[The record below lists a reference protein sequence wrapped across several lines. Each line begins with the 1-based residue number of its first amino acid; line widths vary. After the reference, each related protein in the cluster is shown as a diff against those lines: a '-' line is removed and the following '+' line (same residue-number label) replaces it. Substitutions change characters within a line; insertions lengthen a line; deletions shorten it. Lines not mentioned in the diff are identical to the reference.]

1 MSSAPAPANGAQTP
15 PKSPS
20 AKSPARSPTR
30 PARDADT
37 EETPLLAAAH
47 DEGRDEHEQAAL
59 LDPPQDESKRTKSW
73 WFWRILWTVLGALVL
88 AVFIKGWIDAKDVDV
103 STDVSIPDD
112 QALLTTLAVR
122 SQGRSE
128 AGLRWRIERC
138 RGYGAPGYIADGMC
152 ACRLEHHHFV
162 RWRPPSANVL
172 KWIRTIMNY
181 QYRHGSS
188 LTTATKTL
196 YAEGGIPRFY
206 QGAGWA
212 LIQGPVSR
220 FGDTAANAGILALLQ
235 SNGYLSQL
243 PSLIQTIFASVW

>member
-1 MSSAPAPANGAQTP
+1 M
-15 PKSPS
+15 
-20 AKSPARSPTR
+20 
-30 PARDADT
+30 
-37 EETPLLAAAH
+37 
-47 DEGRDEHEQAAL
+47 
-59 LDPPQDESKRTKSW
+59 
-73 WFWRILWTVLGALVL
+73 
-88 AVFIKGWIDAKDVDV
+88 
-103 STDVSIPDD
+103 
-112 QALLTTLAVR
+112 
-122 SQGRSE
+122 
-128 AGLRWRIERC
+128 
-138 RGYGAPGYIADGMC
+138 
-152 ACRLEHHHFV
+152 
-162 RWRPPSANVL
+162 L

>member
-1 MSSAPAPANGAQTP
+1 MYAC
-15 PKSPS
+15 
-20 AKSPARSPTR
+20 R
-30 PARDADT
+30 PEHYLLIKPRLPLADT
-37 EETPLLAAAH
+37 L
-47 DEGRDEHEQAAL
+47 Q
-59 LDPPQDESKRTKSW
+59 
-73 WFWRILWTVLGALVL
+73 
-88 AVFIKGWIDAKDVDV
+88 
-103 STDVSIPDD
+103 
-112 QALLTTLAVR
+112 
-122 SQGRSE
+122 
-128 AGLRWRIERC
+128 
-138 RGYGAPGYIADGMC
+138 
-152 ACRLEHHHFV
+152 
-162 RWRPPSANVL
+162 
-172 KWIRTIMNY
+172 WIRTIMNY